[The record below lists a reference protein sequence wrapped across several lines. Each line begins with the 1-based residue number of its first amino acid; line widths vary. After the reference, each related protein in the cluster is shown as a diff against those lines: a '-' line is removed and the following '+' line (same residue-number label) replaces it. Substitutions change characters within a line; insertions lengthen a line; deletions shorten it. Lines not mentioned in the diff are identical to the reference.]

1 MPWSSRLTKEYGR
14 LDVLVANVGQNLV
27 RPAEDT
33 TTQSWQQFIDINL
46 SSAFYA
52 VRAVL
57 PTMLDAGS
65 GRILL
70 IGSSAVFDGGGGAI
84 DYAAAKAGLVGMMRY
99 LARNYTRHGIRTNVI
114 HPAVIETD
122 LLRERYGDAAKKQK
136 LIDQVPIGRLGQPA
150 DIAGLAV
157 FLASSWGDFICGQEI
172 LVDGGRTFY
181 RGGPSSMK
189 KAIVIRAFSASPDF
203 LAGAEFLQTEDD
215 YARCFDKAVAVGLR
229 WRAAVRRRGK
239 ATCRWRV
246 TMRARRRSPSAPAPA
261 ASH

>member
-1 MPWSSRLTKEYGR
+1 MPEIILVYVVIMVEVAQAPRNRACGDRVRPDGARVASKGSIVHPHATKEFGR
-14 LDVLVANVGQNLV
+14 LDILVANVGQNLV
-27 RPAEDT
+27 RPAEAT
-33 TTQSWQQFIDINL
+33 STQSWQQFIDVNL

-57 PTMLDAGS
+57 PTMLGAGS

-70 IGSSAVFDGGGGAI
+70 IGSSAVYDGGGGAI

-99 LARNYTRHGIRTNVI
+99 LARNYARHGIRTNVI

-122 LLRERYGDAAKKQK
+122 LLRERYSDAAKKQK

-181 RGGPSSMK
+181 RGGP
-189 KAIVIRAFSASPDF
+189 
-203 LAGAEFLQTEDD
+203 
-215 YARCFDKAVAVGLR
+215 
-229 WRAAVRRRGK
+229 
-239 ATCRWRV
+239 
-246 TMRARRRSPSAPAPA
+246 
-261 ASH
+261 